1 MRAGA
6 KAFRKSWNLSTCL
19 ITVVLLPN
27 LACVKDG
34 PMRMVQVPSLLHP
47 FQFSDLVVTVLG
59 SCNQLELF
67 AQGCSMICWPKGAG
81 QCTKVKQHE
90 HLMQNEVQVL
100 QGFSTCASWVCV
112 CCSFHAMPD
121 SKPKP
126 EQVELLKAGS
136 KLNEKNGSPAI
147 TLVGQEFYEVKLT
160 TDFINERLQILERNR
175 KNKKAHFWI

>member
-1 MRAGA
+1 
-6 KAFRKSWNLSTCL
+6 
-19 ITVVLLPN
+19 
-27 LACVKDG
+27 
-34 PMRMVQVPSLLHP
+34 
-47 FQFSDLVVTVLG
+47 
-59 SCNQLELF
+59 
-67 AQGCSMICWPKGAG
+67 
-81 QCTKVKQHE
+81 
-90 HLMQNEVQVL
+90 
-100 QGFSTCASWVCV
+100 
-112 CCSFHAMPD
+112 MPD